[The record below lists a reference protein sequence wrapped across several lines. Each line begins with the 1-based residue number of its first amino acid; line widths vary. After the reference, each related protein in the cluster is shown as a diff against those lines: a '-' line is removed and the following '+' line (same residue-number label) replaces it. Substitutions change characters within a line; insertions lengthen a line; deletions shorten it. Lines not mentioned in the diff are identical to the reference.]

1 MRKVKVDL
9 DELVSAFDDGSPELT
24 FYLDTDTRE
33 VVLVTDETRRELEN
47 IYEEIYGEGDEPVV
61 ALEEVLRQLNLP
73 DWQQEELRTA
83 DLVEEGFGTR
93 FVEVPKAESRDGY
106 SDMEAFIDTVQDRRF
121 QNRLWRAIQGKGAFR
136 RFKDTLF
143 DDPRE
148 RERWFAFQNER
159 VQQRVLEWLEDEE
172 IEPAEE

>member
-24 FYLDTDTRE
+24 FYLDTHTGE
-33 VVLVTDETRRELEN
+33 VVVVTDETCRALEN
-47 IYEEIYGEGDEPVV
+47 IYEEMYGEGDEPVV
-61 ALEEVLRQLNLP
+61 AFEEVLRQRNLP

-121 QNRLWRAIQGKGAFR
+121 QNRLWCAIQGKGAFR

>member
-24 FYLDTDTRE
+24 FYLDTDTGE
-33 VVLVTDETRRELEN
+33 VVLVTDETRRELEK
-47 IYEEIYGEGDEPVV
+47 IYEEMYGEGDEPVV
-61 ALEEVLRQLNLP
+61 AFEEVLRQRNLP

-83 DLVEEGFGTR
+83 DLVEEDFGTR
-93 FVEVPKAESRDGY
+93 FVKVPKAESRDGY
-106 SDMEAFIDTVQDRRF
+106 SDMEAFIDTVQDRCF
-121 QNRLWRAIQGKGAFR
+121 QNRLSRAIQGRGAFR

-148 RERWFAFQNER
+148 RERWFAFQNED
-159 VQQRVLEWLEDEE
+159 VLQRVLEWLEDEE
-172 IEPAEE
+172 IEPVEE